1 MTGRVS
7 IVTGAEAGVGFE
19 VAKSLCE
26 AGNEVILACKDEA
39 QTSAAVG
46 KIKEHVPDAL
56 AAFMQVGCVVC
67 VCVCV
72 CVCVFLQS
80 LSRSA
85 PPIGFPGHCA
95 RYKLDYYYL
104 RQGSYV
110 FVVVCSVCL
119 SDLSACL
126 RRNFRTDLH

>member
-56 AAFMQVGCVVC
+56 AAFMQVGCVL
-67 VCVCV
+67 
-72 CVCVFLQS
+72 CVCVFIQS

-85 PPIGFPGHCA
+85 PPIRFPGHCA

-104 RQGSYV
+104 RQGGYV

-119 SDLSACL
+119 SDLSVC
-126 RRNFRTDLH
+126 

>member
-67 VCVCV
+67 VCVSFSNLCRD
-72 CVCVFLQS
+72 
-80 LSRSA
+80 RS
-85 PPIGFPGHCA
+85 
-95 RYKLDYYYL
+95 
-104 RQGSYV
+104 
-110 FVVVCSVCL
+110 
-119 SDLSACL
+119 SDSTLCTL
-126 RRNFRTDLH
+126 